1 MDFGFFCREVQG
13 QCIVV
18 GGGYAGLTVAR
29 DLSAAGVTV
38 TLVDN
43 KDYWDYCIAAP
54 RLVVAP
60 DEAADYTP
68 PYAKICE
75 HLGVC
80 FVKGKV
86 VAVRDGGVTLE
97 GGVSLEAQAVVVA
110 VGKGYGS
117 VWKGD
122 EETAEARAAAYTS
135 VAGEIERAASVV
147 VAGAGLVGCEV
158 AGEIRSKFPE
168 KKVTLV
174 GATAGGSQKLRDA
187 TDAALAQLGVTRVAG
202 RCARD
207 AAGAVTA
214 GDEVLECDCYLDC
227 TGTTHRAAALVADE
241 FPDAAG
247 PAGGVVTEGTLAV
260 KGAYSVFAVGEC
272 VETPK
277 NRFVPPS
284 GVQHAEA
291 TAATVVANVL
301 RCVLAGKAASVNHA
315 WAAAPV
321 LVPCV
326 SSFGP
331 DWAVADFGGPYMT
344 AKAEGFIGK
353 KAKCGSF
360 FMFKLGPDFGKGN
373 TW

>member
-97 GGVSLEAQAVVVA
+97 GGVSLEAQA
-110 VGKGYGS
+110 
-117 VWKGD
+117 
-122 EETAEARAAAYTS
+122 
-135 VAGEIERAASVV
+135 VV

-291 TAATVVANVL
+291 TAATVVANVT